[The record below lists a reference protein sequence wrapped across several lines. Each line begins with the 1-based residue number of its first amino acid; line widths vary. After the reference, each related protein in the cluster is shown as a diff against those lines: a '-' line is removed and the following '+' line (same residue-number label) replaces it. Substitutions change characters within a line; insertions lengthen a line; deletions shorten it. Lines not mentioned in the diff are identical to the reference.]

1 MPRTSPAGCWPGCA
15 RSTRGWRP
23 TDGWG
28 WDARGRAVGRGA
40 RRVAVGRSGVG
51 RLGSRRR
58 GSRRRAAGDSAACR
72 GGPGARAIHPG
83 GAGGDLWRSGAIGR
97 RGRATTGGA
106 GDEPVRLGRPWWRSA
121 ARSGLPPA
129 GHEERALVHY
139 RAEGT
144 PLVGGLPDGAGMPPA
159 DYRVDLRRARWS
171 PESASALAA
180 ARAHRADGGVGGVG
194 EAGGVGR
201 VRADGLAVGVNGV
214 GADGEADVGGGRT
227 AYRRG
232 GLHHVEVWVGDLVAA
247 RASWGWLLGEL
258 GWVFGDDWGHG
269 AAWELG
275 PVYLVMESGPDVAAG
290 GHDRRRPGV
299 SHWPSTR
306 DPGPGRCHRR
316 AAEGHG
322 WELLFADPAAPHAG
336 GPDHSAAYLQDGQ
349 GSRRWVGRH
358 LRSSVPAKMT
368 VRAPYPPGRH
378 RVLGPQ
384 RDRAGALFPS
394 DRGSDPQR

>member
-1 MPRTSPAGCWPGCA
+1 MAVGGTPGAGRSAGEPAGS
-15 RSTRGWRP
+15 RSDVP
-23 TDGWG
+23 VSDGWG
-28 WDARGRAVGRGA
+28 RVGEGRGGELPGIPPHAEAVLVLA
-40 RRVAVGRSGVG
+40 RSIPAGQVATYGDLARLVGE
-51 RLGSRRR
+51 
-58 GSRRRAAGDSAACR
+58 
-72 GGPGARAIHPG
+72 GGPRQVGQVMSRYGSDA
-83 GAGGDLWRSGAIGR
+83 
-97 RGRATTGGA
+97 
-106 GDEPVRLGRPWWRSA
+106 PWWRVLRA
-121 ARSGLPPA
+121 SGLPPA

-144 PLVGGLPDGAGMPPA
+144 PLVGALPDGAGMPPA

-201 VRADGLAVGVNGV
+201 VGAAGLAGGV

-269 AAWELG
+269 VAWELG
-275 PVYLVMESGPDVAAG
+275 PVYLVMESGPDVVSG
-290 GHDRRRPGV
+290 GHERRRPGV
-299 SHWPSTR
+299 NHLAFHAGTR
-306 DPGPGRCHRR
+306 DQVDAIVE

-322 WELLFADPAAPHAG
+322 WELLFADRHPHAG
-336 GPDHSAAYLQDGQ
+336 GPDHYAAYLQDGQ
-349 GSRRWVGRH
+349 GFEVE
-358 LRSSVPAKMT
+358 LVAT
-368 VRAPYPPGRH
+368 
-378 RVLGPQ
+378 
-384 RDRAGALFPS
+384 
-394 DRGSDPQR
+394 

>member
-1 MPRTSPAGCWPGCA
+1 MARVGTPGAGRSAGEPAGS
-15 RSTRGWRP
+15 RSDVP
-23 TDGWG
+23 VSDGWG
-28 WDARGRAVGRGA
+28 RVGEGRGGELPGIPPHAEAVLVLA
-40 RRVAVGRSGVG
+40 RSIPAGQVATYGDLARLVGE
-51 RLGSRRR
+51 
-58 GSRRRAAGDSAACR
+58 
-72 GGPGARAIHPG
+72 GGPRQVGQVMSRYGSDA
-83 GAGGDLWRSGAIGR
+83 
-97 RGRATTGGA
+97 
-106 GDEPVRLGRPWWRSA
+106 PWWRVLRA
-121 ARSGLPPA
+121 SGLPPA

-144 PLVGGLPDGAGMPPA
+144 PLVGALPDGAGMPPA

-201 VRADGLAVGVNGV
+201 VGAAGLAGGV

-269 AAWELG
+269 VAWELG
-275 PVYLVMESGPDVAAG
+275 PVYLVMESGPDVVSG
-290 GHDRRRPGV
+290 GHERRRPGV
-299 SHWPSTR
+299 NHLAFHAGTR
-306 DPGPGRCHRR
+306 DQVDAIVE

-322 WELLFADPAAPHAG
+322 WELLFADRHPHAG
-336 GPDHSAAYLQDGQ
+336 GPDHYAAYLQDGQ
-349 GSRRWVGRH
+349 GFEVE
-358 LRSSVPAKMT
+358 LVAT
-368 VRAPYPPGRH
+368 
-378 RVLGPQ
+378 
-384 RDRAGALFPS
+384 
-394 DRGSDPQR
+394 

>member
-1 MPRTSPAGCWPGCA
+1 MAVGGTPGAGRSAGEPAGS
-15 RSTRGWRP
+15 RSDVP
-23 TDGWG
+23 VSDGWG
-28 WDARGRAVGRGA
+28 RVGEGRGGELPGIPPHAEAVLVLA
-40 RRVAVGRSGVG
+40 RSIPAGQVATYGDLARLVGE
-51 RLGSRRR
+51 
-58 GSRRRAAGDSAACR
+58 
-72 GGPGARAIHPG
+72 GGPRQVGQVMSRYGSDA
-83 GAGGDLWRSGAIGR
+83 
-97 RGRATTGGA
+97 
-106 GDEPVRLGRPWWRSA
+106 PWWRVLRA
-121 ARSGLPPA
+121 SGLPPA

-144 PLVGGLPDGAGMPPA
+144 PLVGALPDGAGMPPA

-201 VRADGLAVGVNGV
+201 VGADGLAVGVNGV
-214 GADGEADVGGGRT
+214 GADGEADAGGGRT

-269 AAWELG
+269 VAWELG
-275 PVYLVMESGPDVAAG
+275 PVYLVVESGPDVAAG

-299 SHWPSTR
+299 NHLAFHAGTR
-306 DPGPGRCHRR
+306 DQVDAIVE

-322 WELLFADPAAPHAG
+322 WELLFADRHPHAG
-336 GPDHSAAYLQDGQ
+336 GPDHYAAYLQDGQ
-349 GSRRWVGRH
+349 GFEVE
-358 LRSSVPAKMT
+358 LVAT
-368 VRAPYPPGRH
+368 
-378 RVLGPQ
+378 
-384 RDRAGALFPS
+384 
-394 DRGSDPQR
+394 